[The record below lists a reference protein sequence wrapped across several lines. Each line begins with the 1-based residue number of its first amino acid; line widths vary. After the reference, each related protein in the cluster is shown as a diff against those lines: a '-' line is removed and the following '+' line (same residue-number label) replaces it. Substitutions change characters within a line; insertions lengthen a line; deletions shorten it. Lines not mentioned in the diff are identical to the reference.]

1 MAYFDRWEFYIFL
14 KIWKLKNILL
24 YLYYVCDIRS
34 HSKLM
39 LSWCKGI
46 YTKFICKAKDF
57 YEFVFCVDSFI
68 FFLLSFKTRWFWSSS
83 YIFAAFCTIE
93 MKIGD

>member
-68 FFLLSFKTRWFWSSS
+68 FFYYLLRHVGFEVQVTFLLR
-83 YIFAAFCTIE
+83 FAQ
-93 MKIGD
+93 